1 MNNRISQTVV
11 LFLYVATTCFHLLP
25 EAFTLH
31 SMQVAISSVCE
42 LGSEGVVMQVECHI
56 SNGLPNTIIVGLGN
70 KAVDESKERLRSAFH
85 ASAISYP
92 KQRIILNL
100 APADMPKTGSAFDLP
115 MAVAI
120 MQAAK
125 LVAQIPEKSVFIG
138 ELGLDGQTRP
148 VRGIIGKIMT
158 ARSKGYTTA
167 FVPVGNIHQAQ
178 LIPNITIVPI
188 PSLKDLYRML
198 TGVSEIEYTRPDTQ
212 TNITNTYDIDFS
224 DIIGQVRAKRAAE
237 IAAAGGHNILLNG
250 PPGAGKSLLAKALP
264 SILPPMELDEL
275 LEATHLHSLSTANY
289 DTVIT
294 TRPFR
299 APHHSASNVAILGG
313 GQQPRPGEISL
324 SHRGVLLF
332 DEFPEF
338 NRSILEAL
346 RQPLEDKIITISRA
360 KDTLQFPA
368 DFMLVATANPCP
380 CGYHGTDKA
389 CTCMPFDVLKYQK
402 KLSGPILDRIDL
414 YVDVEPVAHAALLH
428 EGQKTEKSAEIRRR
442 IIGARKRQQQRYGS
456 AASLNA
462 NISNKQLKQLISL
475 EPAAESLLN
484 TAAENMKISARSY
497 MKIIKVAQT
506 ISDLDATDTITANV
520 IAEAL
525 QYRRQTTEL

>member
-11 LFLYVATTCFHLLP
+11 LFLCPITYFHLLP
-25 EAFTLH
+25 EAFTLQG
-31 SMQVAISSVCE
+31 MQVAVSSVCE
-42 LGSEGVVMQVECHI
+42 IGSEGVVIHVECHI
-56 SNGLPNTIIVGLGN
+56 SNGLPSTVIVGLGN
-70 KAVDESKERLRSAFH
+70 KAVEESKERLRSAFH
-85 ASAISYP
+85 SSSINYP

-100 APADMPKTGSAFDLP
+100 APADIPKTGSAFDLP

-120 MQAAK
+120 MKASK
-125 LVAQIPEKSVFIG
+125 IITSIPDQSVFIG

-148 VRGIIGKIMT
+148 VRGIIGKIMA

-167 FVPVGNIHQAQ
+167 FVPSGNIYQAQ
-178 LIPNITIVPI
+178 LIPNITVVSVA
-188 PSLKDLYRML
+188 SLKELYLML
-198 TGVSEIEYTRPDTQ
+198 TGMQEMTHHRPDPQ
-212 TNITNTYDIDFS
+212 TIADVPYDVDFS
-224 DIIGQVRAKRAAE
+224 DIVGQLRAKRAAE

-275 LEATHLHSLSTANY
+275 LETTHLHSLSTANY

-294 TRPFR
+294 KRPFR
-299 APHHSASNVAILGG
+299 APHHSASTIAILGG

-346 RQPLEDKIITISRA
+346 RQPLEDNVITISRA

-389 CTCMPFDVLKYQK
+389 CSCMPFDVVKYQK

-414 YVDVEPVAHAALLH
+414 YVDVEPVAHASLLH
-428 EGQKTEKSAEIRRR
+428 DGDKSETSTQIRRR
-442 IIGARKRQQQRYGS
+442 IIAARKRQHARYQS
-456 AASLNA
+456 TTALNA
-462 NISNKQLKQLISL
+462 NIGNKQLKQMINL
-475 EPAAESLLN
+475 EPDAEVLLN
-484 TAAENMKISARSY
+484 TAAETMQISARSY

-506 ISDLDATDTITANV
+506 ISDLDGADTITSNA

-525 QYRRQTTEL
+525 QYRRQTTEI

>member
-1 MNNRISQTVV
+1 MK
-11 LFLYVATTCFHLLP
+11 
-25 EAFTLH
+25 
-31 SMQVAISSVCE
+31 VAISSVCE
-42 LGSEGVVMQVECHI
+42 LGSEGVVIDVECHI

-70 KAVDESKERLRSAFH
+70 KAVEESKERLRSAFH
-85 ASAISYP
+85 ASKISYP

-100 APADMPKTGSAFDLP
+100 APADMPKHGSAFDLP

-120 MQAAK
+120 LRAAK
-125 LVAQIPEKSVFIG
+125 LITTTPEKSIFIG

-148 VRGIIGKIMT
+148 VRGIIGKILA

-167 FVPVGNIHQAQ
+167 FVPADNIHQAQ
-178 LIPNITIVPI
+178 LIPNITVMPVV
-188 PSLKDLYRML
+188 SLKELYLAL
-198 TGVSEIEYTRPDTQ
+198 TGTAEIAHTRAPMPATH
-212 TNITNTYDIDFS
+212 NSVYESDFS
-224 DIIGQVRAKRAAE
+224 DIIGQDRAKRAAE
-237 IAAAGGHNILLNG
+237 IAAAGGHNMLLNG

-264 SILPPMELDEL
+264 SILPPMELEEL

-289 DTVIT
+289 DTVIMK
-294 TRPFR
+294 RPFR

-313 GQQPRPGEISL
+313 GSSPRPGEISL

-338 NRSILEAL
+338 NRSILESL

-380 CGYHGTDKA
+380 CGYHGTDKE
-389 CTCMPFDVLKYQK
+389 CTCMPFDVIKYQK

-414 YVDVEPVAHAALLH
+414 YVDVEPIAHAALLH
-428 EGQKTEKSAEIRRR
+428 DSDKAETSAQVRRR
-442 IIGARKRQQQRYGS
+442 VVAARKRQHARYRS
-456 AASLNA
+456 NTLLNG
-462 NISNKQLKQLISL
+462 NIGNKQLKALINL
-475 EPAAESLLN
+475 DEDAETLLN
-484 TAAENMKISARSY
+484 TAADRMQISARSY

-506 ISDLDATDTITANV
+506 ISDLDGTQHINSHA

-525 QYRRQTTEL
+525 QYRRHVSA